1 MSPRAI
7 VTRSSLL
14 EEDET
19 VFPNTLPLKRIMAR
33 FGREYFLSR
42 LQASSL
48 GRCALLYVSLSS
60 GSRGNAIGFRAVN
73 TQVMLAFM
81 EINIQRGLNIV
92 ISMAV
97 SVFTENYP
105 LKVGSNHRVS
115 VKHPYGHV
123 L

>member
-1 MSPRAI
+1 M
-7 VTRSSLL
+7 
-14 EEDET
+14 DEPT
-19 VFPNTLPLKRIMAR
+19 CNRHTFFLARGRRNRFPEHPAPEKNHGTFWEGVFPVAPPSFFPGEMCPA
-33 FGREYFLSR
+33 
-42 LQASSL
+42 
-48 GRCALLYVSLSS
+48 VSPSS